1 MALNKMS
8 GIDPKLVEKA
18 YAKGEAIKKKKKKCS
33 MPCTK
38 NGGKMKC
45 KCYK

>member
-18 YAKGEAIKKKKKKCS
+18 YAKGEAIKKKKKCS
-33 MPCTK
+33 MPCSK